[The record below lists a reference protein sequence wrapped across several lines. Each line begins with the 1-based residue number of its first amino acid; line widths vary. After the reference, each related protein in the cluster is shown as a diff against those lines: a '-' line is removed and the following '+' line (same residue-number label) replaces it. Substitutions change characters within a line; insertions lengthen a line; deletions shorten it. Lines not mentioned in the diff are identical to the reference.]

1 MTQEQNEI
9 AELTETYGPL
19 ATHSE
24 YKRGEIVV
32 YRDELGA
39 TKRGEILWV
48 CAAADI
54 VGRHVPMQ
62 YIIAAPGFPAIA
74 HETDILE
81 VIH

>member
-9 AELTETYGPL
+9 AELEATYGPL

-24 YKRGEIVV
+24 YKRGEIVT

-39 TKRGEILWV
+39 VKQGEILWV
-48 CAAADI
+48 CPAGNI

-62 YIIAAPGFPAIA
+62 YIIAASGFPSIA